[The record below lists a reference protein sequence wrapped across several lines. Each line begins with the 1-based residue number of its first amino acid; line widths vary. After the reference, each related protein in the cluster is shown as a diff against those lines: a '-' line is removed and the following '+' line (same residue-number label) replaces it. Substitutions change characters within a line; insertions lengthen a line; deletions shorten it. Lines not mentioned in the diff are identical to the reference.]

1 MMSNNFC
8 FRRRTFLKTALG
20 AAALFRADLF
30 AAALSRGGTPKTLVL
45 GGGAFALGYALAH
58 PAETI
63 VLERG
68 IHLAADYGMVGDYA
82 APGEATTDLGRELRT
97 ELTQAGLLKSDRLEL
112 PPLSDFVA
120 GFFAKK
126 GGCSFMNA
134 ELATL
139 VRTSAGWS
147 GEVYGGGTEGFV
159 PFEVAHVLDTTVT
172 GWQDVGVAEV
182 AARTFSGIT
191 KDGLFTVELPLEA
204 DAHQARLKLHA
215 DAAAAGV
222 TLLAETNALG
232 IRYRCKRGVSPRT
245 MGTGPSVVR
254 TTPLGTTWVPS
265 AQFPDF
271 LTTFEEGLKWTSA

>member
-1 MMSNNFC
+1 MN
-8 FRRRTFLKTALG
+8 RRTFLTTALG

-30 AAALSRGGTPKTLVL
+30 AAALTRDGTPKTLVL

-58 PAETI
+58 PAEAI

-82 APGEATTDLGRELRT
+82 APGAATMDLGRELLA
-97 ELTQAGLLKSDRLEL
+97 ELSQAGLLKDGRLEL
-112 PPLSDFVA
+112 PPLSDFMA
-120 GFFAKK
+120 SFFAKK

-139 VRTSAGWS
+139 VRTPAGWS

-159 PFEVAHVLDTTVT
+159 PFKVAHVLDTTPT
-172 GWQDVGVAEV
+172 GWRDTGLAYV
-182 AARTFSGIT
+182 AARTFAGIT
-191 KDGLFTVELPLEA
+191 KDGLFTVKLPPDA
-204 DAHQARLKLHA
+204 DAHAARLKLHA
-215 DAAAAGV
+215 DAAAADM

-232 IRYRCKRGVSPRT
+232 ICYRETEKLL
-245 MGTGPSVVR
+245 VR
-254 TTPLGTTWVPS
+254 TPPLGTTWVPS

-271 LTTFEEGLKWTSA
+271 LTAFEEGLKWTSV

>member
-1 MMSNNFC
+1 MN
-8 FRRRTFLKTALG
+8 RRTFLTTVLG
-20 AAALFRADLF
+20 ATALFRADLF
-30 AAALSRGGTPKTLVL
+30 AAALTRDGTPKTLVL

-58 PAETI
+58 PTEAI

-82 APGEATTDLGRELRT
+82 APGTATTDLGRELRT
-97 ELTQAGLLKSDRLEL
+97 ELTQAGLLKDGRLEL
-112 PPLSDFVA
+112 PPFSDFMA
-120 GFFAKK
+120 SFFAKK

-139 VRTSAGWS
+139 TPTVDGWS

-159 PFEVAHVLDTTVT
+159 PFKVAHVLDTTLT
-172 GWQDVGVAEV
+172 GWRDVGLADVS
-182 AARTFSGIT
+182 ARTFSGIT
-191 KDGLFTVELPLEA
+191 KGWLFTVELPPDA
-204 DAHQARLKLHA
+204 DAHAARLKLHA

-232 IRYRCKRGVSPRT
+232 IRYRETGKRL
-245 MGTGPSVVR
+245 VR
-254 TTPLGTTWVPS
+254 TTPQGMIWVPS

-271 LTTFEEGLKWTSA
+271 LTAFEEGLKWTSV